1 VFRNPVKDMELD
13 GPRQAR
19 VAGSAY
25 VRADEGFLYLFLMAG
40 KRSRKIAGCH
50 GGGTLE
56 AGGALRALKTALA
69 NLPGGVSPARHSDRG
84 CQYCSRRYGE
94 ELDRHGLGVSVT
106 EELHCRENARAE
118 RLNGIL
124 KQEYGLGISQR
135 SKKQALRAT
144 GEAVFLYNAKR
155 PRLALNYETPEN
167 RRRKVA

>member
-25 VRADEGFLYLFLMAG
+25 VRTDEGFLYLSLMAG

-50 GGGTLE
+50 GGDTLE
-56 AGGALRALKTALA
+56 AGGALRALKMALT
-69 NLPGGVSPARHSDRG
+69 NLPGGASPARRSDRG
-84 CQYCSRRYGE
+84 CQYCLRRYGE

-118 RLNGIL
+118 KLNGIACSKTPSRIL
-124 KQEYGLGISQR
+124 EQPYLQR
-135 SKKQALRAT
+135 TFKKI
-144 GEAVFLYNAKR
+144 
-155 PRLALNYETPEN
+155 
-167 RRRKVA
+167 